1 MADHPSSSTPK
12 TDTHSDSKS
21 DNVTFTVSGF
31 LLKTILWIIPA
42 FFFWYIAA
50 TLFCYPAIFLSDLIL
65 PQILPSIVS
74 GLQSAGSGAAQVMTD
89 LEVKSPDGRTGLLS
103 FGMNTLKYAYG
114 FPLLFAMTLATHRTM
129 YAKMDTLTYGF
140 IIIILAQTWSI
151 CFETLTTLLLQS
163 SPEHHDFILQKLP
176 IYNNEFALNG
186 IGLGYQ
192 LGFLILPAVVPIIF
206 WVFQHE
212 SFLKQISAR
221 K

>member
-1 MADHPSSSTPK
+1 
-12 TDTHSDSKS
+12 
-21 DNVTFTVSGF
+21 
-31 LLKTILWIIPA
+31 
-42 FFFWYIAA
+42 
-50 TLFCYPAIFLSDLIL
+50 
-65 PQILPSIVS
+65 
-74 GLQSAGSGAAQVMTD
+74 
-89 LEVKSPDGRTGLLS
+89 
-103 FGMNTLKYAYG
+103 
-114 FPLLFAMTLATHRTM
+114 MTLATNRTL

-176 IYNNEFALNG
+176 IYDNEFALNG

-212 SFLKQISAR
+212 SFLKQISTR